1 MEKVKFELEIPIH
14 ASPNMLYQYISS
26 PSNLQEW
33 FADKVNS
40 RGKIF
45 SFVWEDTEELAE
57 LIIKKAGER
66 IRWKW
71 LESEGDES
79 FFEIKIEVDALTK
92 DVSLIVTDFVFLKNK
107 AMINFNSELYTKEN
121 IQLTTDNRGFK
132 YGDGIFETIKV
143 VHKKVIFWEDH
154 YFRLMA
160 SMRMLRM
167 KIPMEFTLEFLE
179 QEILKTVDSIE
190 KAGNFRVRLNVF
202 RKDGGLYTPKTN
214 AINYLIEASEISTQS
229 KTTYEIDVFKDFYN
243 YSGLLSTIK
252 TNNRMLNTLASIYAD
267 ENDLDN
273 CVLLNERKGVV
284 EVANGNIFIVKD
296 TVVKTPALT
305 EGCIKGIV
313 RNKVIEILT
322 KNKDFTIE
330 ETAISPFEIQKADEV
345 FITNAIAG
353 IQVVTKYKKKSFTTV
368 LGNKLHANLKV
379 LQIAGI

>member
-1 MEKVKFELEIPIH
+1 
-14 ASPNMLYQYISS
+14 
-26 PSNLQEW
+26 
-33 FADKVNS
+33 
-40 RGKIF
+40 
-45 SFVWEDTEELAE
+45 
-57 LIIKKAGER
+57 
-66 IRWKW
+66 
-71 LESEGDES
+71 
-79 FFEIKIEVDALTK
+79 
-92 DVSLIVTDFVFLKNK
+92 
-107 AMINFNSELYTKEN
+107 MINFNSELYTKEN

-330 ETAISPFEIQKADEV
+330 ETAISHFEIQKADEV